1 MLNYLPDN
9 VRLDVISSL
18 PHSIINEISC
28 FVYYDKH
35 PRDSKCID
43 IIVCTKNGEVKEF
56 YRREL
61 VGDLNIGT
69 KATDI
74 YIKRNSECELFYV
87 IIADDNILILSR
99 KDKPKVHH
107 KIENVDRYEIED
119 SLCRGQA
126 RLIVI
131 RKNDAV
137 PLIFDEKFEMLGD
150 KACLLSH
157 LRVEEGSST
166 VVTDLKRKL
175 IEAKH
180 TVKCNENIY
189 KEYQNLRQLAAFS
202 MYKKIH
208 PNLEESVFKSGNKEM
223 AGALKIKTHNP
234 YIKLCNN
241 KVVIILNIFNENEQP
256 LEEVHLLLHIKSK
269 PSIVYK
275 TKLFVKLPISPHWNE
290 RYDFM
295 IEEAET
301 AVVAIVDFYDLK
313 DMVVSQ
319 VEFSGVM
326 VYQRAGNSHVLPF
339 DTVSISMN
347 DMMGKD
353 FDLLSTEVIDEH
365 VILALLAT
373 TERTDLKLRYI
384 RDRDETELQ
393 LHIPA
398 VLASHLN
405 MKLYE
410 DNVIA
415 FRNSP
420 YHPLNGITCIFSDP
434 RDPME
439 SCYYMSIYSRFPS
452 QVLLFNHIVHDSVPY
467 KIIITGVNYKVV
479 AKTYQF
485 TEYNEEL
492 ASFPPEL
499 DYTDYAYALVN
510 QTALIKDHLDA
521 CLVHMNKSRDPEV
534 LSKIGTEIDLYAA
547 GTSTYQELRKELLVE
562 GTRGIK
568 YLCNKSFLDHES
580 EEL

>member
-107 KIENVDRYEIED
+107 KIENVD
-119 SLCRGQA
+119 
-126 RLIVI
+126 
-131 RKNDAV
+131 
-137 PLIFDEKFEMLGD
+137 
-150 KACLLSH
+150 
-157 LRVEEGSST
+157 RVEEGSST